1 MRRFDGSR
9 GLNTNDSRRRMA
21 RFQDERLVHAQLRV
35 VAALVVSLVDI
46 RVSRIALASA
56 APSSWMG
63 RAVPPWVPGG
73 FPVRSY
79 RPISLFLWPSYNLEA
94 SE

>member
-21 RFQDERLVHAQLRV
+21 RFQDGRLVHAQLRV

-56 APSSWMG
+56 APSSG
-63 RAVPPWVPGG
+63 RGEQFRPRVPGG
-73 FPVRSY
+73 SRSDS
-79 RPISLFLWPSYNLEA
+79 IALFLCSFSPSSQERNRK
-94 SE
+94 